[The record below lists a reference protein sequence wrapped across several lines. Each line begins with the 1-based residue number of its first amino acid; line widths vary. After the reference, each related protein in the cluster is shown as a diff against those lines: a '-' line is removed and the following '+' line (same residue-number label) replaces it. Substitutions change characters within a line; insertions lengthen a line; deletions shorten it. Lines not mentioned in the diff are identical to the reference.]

1 MRKPKRLG
9 LTSTHPHVYG
19 ELNTDAVVRTFDF
32 NEFQGGFVLPTE
44 ALELVVQ
51 RHSQEPN
58 GPLYKLS
65 KLPPMSL
72 SSLVPS
78 SITCLKCGLRYI
90 EAITSQIE
98 TGLIANTGGLTTKK
112 TRKQRRK
119 LRILPIYAIVEKV
132 KSAYEIRIYET
143 ASGNEPFN
151 DWLDSLDNSVKGKVI
166 ARVDRLKKGLFG
178 NAKALKN
185 GLYELKFKN
194 PVFRIYYAIVGK
206 QVILLVSGGD
216 KNQQSKDIKEAKEYL
231 EDYRSRY
238 ESEEKS

>member
-1 MRKPKRLG
+1 M
-9 LTSTHPHVYG
+9 
-19 ELNTDAVVRTFDF
+19 
-32 NEFQGGFVLPTE
+32 
-44 ALELVVQ
+44 
-51 RHSQEPN
+51 
-58 GPLYKLS
+58 
-65 KLPPMSL
+65 
-72 SSLVPS
+72 
-78 SITCLKCGLRYI
+78 
-90 EAITSQIE
+90 
-98 TGLIANTGGLTTKK
+98 TKK
-112 TRKQRRK
+112 TKKQRRK

-132 KSAYEIRIYET
+132 KSAYEILIYET

-178 NAKALKN
+178 NAKALKD

-194 PVFRIYYAIVGK
+194 PAFRIYYAIVGK

-238 ESEEKS
+238 ENEEKS